1 MGNINLLKGR
11 TTVVILFL
19 LGIFAVNN
27 FAQEMSVPPNLQAA
41 LFKKIF
47 SFNKTLTSKGNVEVA
62 VLGNGGDAVASALKE
77 VGVNAK
83 AVGGDQIPSGV
94 SVVYVMPGTAAPKQQ
109 SASKGV
115 LSISGVSSFVEDR
128 KVAIGI
134 GVEGGKP
141 KIIINMSQLKAEG
154 QELSS
159 DLLKI
164 ARVI

>member
-1 MGNINLLKGR
+1 MRNTNLINGR
-11 TTVVILFL
+11 TAVVILFII
-19 LGIFAVNN
+19 GIFTVNS

-83 AVGGDQIPSGV
+83 AVGGDQIPSGA
-94 SVVYVMPGTAAPKQQ
+94 SVVYVMPGATSPKQQ

-115 LSISGVSSFVEDR
+115 LTISGVSSYVEDG
-128 KVAIGI
+128 KVAIGL
-134 GVEGGKP
+134 GVEAGKP
-141 KIIINMSQLKAEG
+141 KIIINMAQLKAEG
-154 QELSS
+154 QELSA

-164 ARVI
+164 AKVI